1 MKILAN
7 FAQFFQPSIAVGKF
21 SEFKLQLKSMPEGTE
36 KFDYHLGKTFFT
48 NMESADVREADLDV
62 KLTVVHRGGIYNLDF
77 VITGNV
83 TLLCDRCLD
92 DLVLPID
99 ATYHIAVKYGDD
111 YNDESDELLEIPES
125 DNYLNVAYMIYD
137 TVTLAIPIKH
147 VHPLGKCNRAMSAI
161 LKKHRARPIDDD
173 EQALE
178 DELID
183 EMDDMGGTSDIP
195 TDPRWDELKKLNDN
209 N

>member
-1 MKILAN
+1 
-7 FAQFFQPSIAVGKF
+7 
-21 SEFKLQLKSMPEGTE
+21 MPEGTE

-183 EMDDMGGTSDIP
+183 EMDDMGSTSDIP